1 MGKTFLRNRFTDTD
15 TEDTEIDKIL
25 ERGYTCP
32 HYKYKKYNSIRI
44 KLIVFK
50 IQYNLRNT
58 GESFFWQKL
67 NFFKNYFQN
76 LAVSSSTWY
85 DINLQKNDIRVFVIK
100 FMVWSTKHAERH
112 MFKIKF

>member
-1 MGKTFLRNRFTDTD
+1 MKKQVPVIQGSILNNIGKNFIHYKIMHIGLRFLRNRFTDTD

-32 HYKYKKYNSIRI
+32 HYKYNKFNSIRI

-58 GESFFWQKL
+58 GESFF
-67 NFFKNYFQN
+67 
-76 LAVSSSTWY
+76 
-85 DINLQKNDIRVFVIK
+85 
-100 FMVWSTKHAERH
+100 
-112 MFKIKF
+112 

>member
-1 MGKTFLRNRFTDTD
+1 MKKQVPVIQGSILNNIGKNVIHYKIMHIGLLFIRNRFTD

-32 HYKYKKYNSIRI
+32 HYKYKKFNSIRI

-58 GESFFWQKL
+58 GESFF
-67 NFFKNYFQN
+67 
-76 LAVSSSTWY
+76 
-85 DINLQKNDIRVFVIK
+85 
-100 FMVWSTKHAERH
+100 
-112 MFKIKF
+112 

>member
-1 MGKTFLRNRFTDTD
+1 MKKQVPVIQGSILNNIGKNVIHYKIMHIGLLFIRNRFTDTD

-32 HYKYKKYNSIRI
+32 HYKYKKFNSIRI

-58 GESFFWQKL
+58 GESFF
-67 NFFKNYFQN
+67 
-76 LAVSSSTWY
+76 
-85 DINLQKNDIRVFVIK
+85 
-100 FMVWSTKHAERH
+100 
-112 MFKIKF
+112 